1 MNTDEAIYSMISQ
14 RVKKR
19 KKEKGYQ
26 NIDVISSDPNVVS
39 NIVNNKRYKKNP
51 YLLTPNYADDITEN
65 LFFGSSY
72 ALIWGNEQEREAYFG
87 KLFFVGIDYLIQKYP
102 AIVELALCYYVP
114 FAYQLALQE
123 WKSNYGNGIDLLL
136 PKFEYI
142 NSEDQKLLAT
152 QVLYNHYKG
161 EFFKQHFKYF
171 KKRYTTKLEKHLKLF
186 FETKL
191 LTILEKGDLFN
202 KGKKFY
208 NLISDSLTFVTD
220 MTFDALPNFESTIDY
235 RPQFDFVKST
245 DTFIQSL
252 IDYQA
257 QMEGEVKLVDNVSRW
272 HVDLLYKKKEN
283 R

>member
-123 WKSNYGNGIDLLL
+123 WKSNYG
-136 PKFEYI
+136 
-142 NSEDQKLLAT
+142 
-152 QVLYNHYKG
+152 
-161 EFFKQHFKYF
+161 
-171 KKRYTTKLEKHLKLF
+171 
-186 FETKL
+186 
-191 LTILEKGDLFN
+191 
-202 KGKKFY
+202 
-208 NLISDSLTFVTD
+208 
-220 MTFDALPNFESTIDY
+220 
-235 RPQFDFVKST
+235 
-245 DTFIQSL
+245 
-252 IDYQA
+252 
-257 QMEGEVKLVDNVSRW
+257 
-272 HVDLLYKKKEN
+272 
-283 R
+283 